1 LKRPTYH
8 RFYFFVA
15 FCFVIFSACRKS
27 VQKPAEQAAIITI
40 DPSSMSITKNTAYS
54 YPLTVKENN
63 VVVPSSAIKWSSSDT
78 TVATINSN
86 GYVKGVGGGQAVI
99 TATLNDRKGNV
110 TSKITVNDNYTYK
123 YRLILKDKG
132 ASTYSVSRPEEFL
145 SDRAISRRRRQNI
158 SVNESDLPI
167 SAAYLQQISNAGGK
181 IVTQSKWLNTV
192 TVYCKDSHLLTTY
205 KQLPFVKDAVVVWQ
219 GANLTPSTSPGNSS
233 LTRTG
238 TNQSS
243 ATADSTFY
251 GPAWRNISI
260 NNGQYLHRQG
270 YEGDGIDIALIDAGF
285 INLTTNAA
293 FSNTN
298 IKGAK
303 SFIYEDANP
312 YNTDEHGV
320 WTSSCMAINK
330 PGVYVG
336 TAPAANYWFFR
347 TEDQT
352 SEYPVEEDYM
362 VAAMEYADS
371 VGVDVIN
378 TSLSYTSHDGNTFNY
393 VFSDMDGK
401 TAFASRG
408 ANMAADKGML
418 IVCCAGNE
426 QSWIGAPGDSP
437 EVLTVGAVNIKKGID
452 TFTSFGVTVDGRMK
466 PDIVSL
472 GGGASVI
479 TSCGTTMQRNGT
491 SYASPIVCGLA
502 ACLWQAFPKLTNKD
516 IIDIVRKSADRYNN
530 PVVPYGYGIP
540 DMQKAMQL
548 AKVISDAK

>member
-1 LKRPTYH
+1 MNKPTYH
-8 RFYFFVA
+8 YFCLIVA
-15 FCFVIFSACRKS
+15 FCFVTFSGCRKRD
-27 VQKPAEQAAIITI
+27 QKPAEHPASIII
-40 DPSSMSITKNTAYS
+40 DPSSMSITKNAAYS

-63 VVVPSSAIKWSSSDT
+63 VVVPSSAIKWTSSDT

-99 TATLNDRKGNV
+99 TATLTDGKGNV
-110 TSKITVNDNYTYK
+110 TSKITVNDYYAYK

-132 ASTYSVSRPEEFL
+132 TSTYSVSRPEEFL
-145 SDRAISRRRRQNI
+145 SARAISRRLRQNI
-158 SVNESDLPI
+158 SVTESDLPI
-167 SAAYLQQISNAGGK
+167 SAAYLQQIRNAGGK

-192 TVYCKDSHLLTTY
+192 TVYCKDSHLLAAY

-219 GANLTPSTSPGNSS
+219 GADLTPSTSPGNSS

-238 TNQSS
+238 TSQSS

-312 YNTDEHGV
+312 YNTDEHGI
-320 WTSSCMAINK
+320 WTSSCMAVNK

-437 EVLTVGAVNIKKGID
+437 EVLTVGSVNIKRTID
-452 TFTSFGVTVDGRMK
+452 TFTSFGITVDGRIK
-466 PDIVSL
+466 PDVVSL
-472 GGGASVI
+472 GGGAGVI
-479 TSCGTTMQRNGT
+479 TGYGTTMQRSGT
-491 SYASPIVCGLA
+491 SYASPIICGLA

-530 PVVPYGYGIP
+530 PVMPYGYGIP